1 MTHRSR
7 PKNYLWNS
15 CDQRIGTAFSVIIHH
30 RSHYFYKLLNTKQ
43 NPTVI
48 KPETLPCSYHT
59 LWNSGK
65 THTHTLTTHRLQFPL
80 SQHQI
85 PWQMPGKAPGLFY
98 LHIKERVVRSSGQW
112 LCCFITWPNCR
123 VLQFQF
129 ATLYYSVKAS
139 LKHEL
144 TAEGVPHQSL
154 FHPTLQTVAG
164 MLGVCAHWCEKSPF
178 PLLFFFFFLSEKFF
192 FLWNK

>member
-1 MTHRSR
+1 
-7 PKNYLWNS
+7 
-15 CDQRIGTAFSVIIHH
+15 
-30 RSHYFYKLLNTKQ
+30 
-43 NPTVI
+43 
-48 KPETLPCSYHT
+48 
-59 LWNSGK
+59 
-65 THTHTLTTHRLQFPL
+65 
-80 SQHQI
+80 
-85 PWQMPGKAPGLFY
+85 MPGKAPGIFY
-98 LHIKERVVRSSGQW
+98 VHIKERVVRSSRQL

-178 PLLFFFFFLSEKFF
+178 PLLFLSFFFVFLSEKFF
-192 FLWNK
+192 FAKELAALPAFQNKLAASTFF